1 MILLRHGESEFNVVY
16 RATRIDPGIRD
27 PRLTETGRRQ
37 AADAA
42 RALDGRRLQRLVTSP
57 YTRALETATIV
68 AEALDLPVTI
78 EPLVRERRVFA
89 CDIGTLRS
97 RLADRWPA
105 FSFDHLDE
113 EWWPGVEESETK
125 LHARCRRFRRTA
137 VAWSDHGDVVVVT
150 HWAFIRALTGLSV
163 ANADVIAYHPHEP
176 NGVVCPDGPC

>member
-89 CDIGTLRS
+89 CDIGTQRS

-105 FSFDHLDE
+105 FS
-113 EWWPGVEESETK
+113 
-125 LHARCRRFRRTA
+125 
-137 VAWSDHGDVVVVT
+137 
-150 HWAFIRALTGLSV
+150 
-163 ANADVIAYHPHEP
+163 
-176 NGVVCPDGPC
+176 